1 MEKKRQFRLMEL
13 IHMTFVEFN
22 CSVNNAVTIVETV

>member
-1 MEKKRQFRLMEL
+1 MGKKRQFRL

-22 CSVNNAVTIVETV
+22 CSVSNAVTIVETV